1 MTVPT
6 APILGAGSAKL
17 VAHFKDGQISKG
29 FSRDF
34 DPTGNSFHLFRKEGE
49 ITESRQISV
58 DDLKA
63 LFHVKTWGRKDK
75 HLNHT
80 HDGFVDPPPRGWQR
94 DAIKT
99 VLEFFD
105 GETIYGYSRDY
116 DPGRRGF
123 LLVPADRMD
132 NTRGTYVVNSAL
144 VNLQFLRG

>member
-1 MTVPT
+1 MTTPVAPT
-6 APILGAGSAKL
+6 LGAGSAKL

-34 DPTGNSFHLFRKEGE
+34 DPGGTSFHLFRKEGE

-75 HLNHT
+75 HLNHPQN
-80 HDGFVDPPPRGWQR
+80 GFLDPPPRGWQR
-94 DAIKT
+94 GAIKT

-105 GETIYGYSRDY
+105 GEKIYGYSRDY
-116 DPGRRGF
+116 DPQRRGF
-123 LLVPADRMD
+123 YLVPADRAD
-132 NTRGTYVVNSAL
+132 NNRGIYVVNSAL
-144 VNLQFLRG
+144 VNIQFPRE